1 MCRSPP
7 IQNSSPFG
15 LWLAQ
20 FWTRPNPNTIYYFCA
35 NEYLIT
41 QSLKGSVSTVSYYK
55 RVVSRQA
62 MQVFARKVHI
72 HSIHSHTLFRK
83 IDLRFYSIC
92 WSIEVI
98 AHIWFHQGQENN
110 INITQF
116 TRIHTQGAQLFTS
129 YFGRSLLRNKLS
141 FFFFQVVSALMEHFL
156 KGNAINGLISLL
168 KREYLYLL
176 LFFSF
181 GFTEQLAPTK

>member
-1 MCRSPP
+1 MVHFLQILVSRLWPFFVGLVLDQGLGPFCFCFCFFGDPPKEGLAAYVQIVDCRSP

-129 YFGRSLLRNKLS
+129 FFCRSLLRN
-141 FFFFQVVSALMEHFL
+141 E
-156 KGNAINGLISLL
+156 
-168 KREYLYLL
+168 
-176 LFFSF
+176 
-181 GFTEQLAPTK
+181 